1 MGIITLSFIILI
13 GICFVFNTPILGY
26 FIIVI
31 LWILK
36 YKYTE
41 YYRNTIIKE
50 DTKRRM
56 IEKNIQ
62 NKNKNKKQRR
72 IYEAQKI
79 IQQYENSDIL
89 PLDKK
94 DTLIK
99 KYTQLERKK

>member
-1 MGIITLSFIILI
+1 MAVIILSFIILI

-36 YKYTE
+36 HQYTK
-41 YYRNTIIKE
+41 YYRNTIAKE
-50 DTKRRM
+50 DAKRRM

-62 NKNKNKKQRR
+62 DKNKDRKQKRV
-72 IYEAQKI
+72 YEAQKI

-94 DTLIK
+94 NNLIR
-99 KYTQLERKK
+99 KYTQLERRK